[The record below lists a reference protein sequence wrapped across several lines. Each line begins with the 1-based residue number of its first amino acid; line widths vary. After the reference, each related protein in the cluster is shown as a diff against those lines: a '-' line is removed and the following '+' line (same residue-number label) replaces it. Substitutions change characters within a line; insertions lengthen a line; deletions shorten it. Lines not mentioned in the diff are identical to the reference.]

1 MDRISKDARSRN
13 MAAVRSRDTKPEVK
27 IRSLLHRLGFRFRLC
42 DKSLPGKPDIVLK
55 KYKTVIFVNGCF
67 WHHHENCRDS
77 RLPKTNRD
85 FWEKKINSN
94 VDRDRRNKEKLIES
108 GWRVL
113 VIWECEIRRFSECPQ
128 ELKKLLIKETIAC
141 AEKKSKSY

>member
-1 MDRISKDARSRN
+1 MDRISTEARSRN
-13 MAAVRSRDTKPEVK
+13 MARVRSRDTKPEVK

-77 RLPKTNRD
+77 SLPKTNTD

-94 VDRDRRNKEKLIES
+94 VERDRRNKEKLIES

-128 ELKKLLIKETIAC
+128 ELGKLLRGVSSGSDQTI
-141 AEKKSKSY
+141 S

>member
-1 MDRISKDARSRN
+1 MDRVSNAVRSRN

-67 WHHHENCRDS
+67 WHHHENCPKS
-77 RLPKTNRD
+77 KLPETNKE
-85 FWEKKINSN
+85 FWEKKIHSN
-94 VDRDRRNKEKLIES
+94 VERDRRNQEELAEQ

-113 VIWECEIRRFSECPQ
+113 VIWECQVREFIGNVDAFVSLLRQSIPNLEIKIQ
-128 ELKKLLIKETIAC
+128 K
-141 AEKKSKSY
+141 

>member
-1 MDRISKDARSRN
+1 MDKISKEVRSRN
-13 MAAVRSRDTKPEVK
+13 MSRVRSRDTKPEVK

-67 WHHHENCRDS
+67 WHHHENCPKS
-77 RLPKTNRD
+77 KLPETNKE
-85 FWEKKINSN
+85 FWEKKIRSN
-94 VDRDRRNKEKLIES
+94 VERDGKNKQELAEQ

-113 VIWECEIRRFSECPQ
+113 VIWECEVKKIIDNPQ
-128 ELKKLLIKETIAC
+128 MLKSLLFESNLEI
-141 AEKKSKSY
+141 

>member
-1 MDRISKDARSRN
+1 MDKISKEERSRN
-13 MAAVRSRDTKPEVK
+13 MSRVRSRDTKPEVK

-42 DKSLPGKPDIVLK
+42 DKSLPGKLDIVLK

-67 WHHHENCRDS
+67 WHHHENCPKS
-77 RLPKTNRD
+77 KLPKTNKE

-94 VDRDRRNKEKLIES
+94 VARDRKNKEKLAAQ

-113 VIWECEIRRFSECPQ
+113 VFWECELKRFSENPQ
-128 ELKKLLIKETIAC
+128 KLKELLI
-141 AEKKSKSY
+141 

>member
-1 MDRISKDARSRN
+1 MDRVSKEARSRN
-13 MAAVRSRDTKPEVK
+13 MAAVRSRDTKPEVQV
-27 IRSLLHRLGFRFRLC
+27 RSLLHRLGFRFRLY

-77 RLPKTNRD
+77 SLPKTNKD

-94 VDRDRRNKEKLIES
+94 VERDRRNKEKLIES

-128 ELKKLLIKETIAC
+128 ELGELLRGVSSGSDRTI
-141 AEKKSKSY
+141 S

>member
-1 MDRISKDARSRN
+1 MDRVSKAVRSRN
-13 MAAVRSRDTKPEVK
+13 MAAVRSRDTKPEVQ
-27 IRSLLHRLGFRFRLC
+27 IRSLLHRLGFRFRLY

-77 RLPKTNRD
+77 RLPKTNKD

-94 VDRDRRNKEKLIES
+94 VERDRRNKYKLIES

-113 VIWECEIRRFSECPQ
+113 VIWECEIRRFSENPQ
-128 ELKKLLIKETIAC
+128 DLKELLIKETIVC
-141 AEKKSKSY
+141 AEKKSENY